1 MTKEVILNKNY
12 TFFKKK
18 LPELLSDENNKNK
31 FALICNQEIIGI
43 YHTFEQAI
51 NVAKEE
57 KNFELE
63 TFIIQKIEDQK
74 HFISRILYQFQK

>member
-1 MTKEVILNKNY
+1 MTKEAILNRNY

-18 LPELLSDENNKNK
+18 LPELLSEESNKNK

-74 HFISRILYQFQK
+74 HFISRVLY